1 MDIIDTLTDQTLR
14 RYKGYQ
20 RIQGSALS
28 RIYWFLDTPE
38 ECVGLITIDKPYDP
52 HSRRYAIRVT
62 IGDSGG
68 DIAQVCDY
76 TLNNPSV
83 KLFINTLKEAA
94 RMITKQ

>member
-1 MDIIDTLTDQTLR
+1 MDIIDTITDQTLR
-14 RYKGYQ
+14 HYNGYQ
-20 RIQGSALS
+20 RVQGSALS

-38 ECVGLITIDKPYDP
+38 ECYGMITVDKNHDP
-52 HSRRYAIRVT
+52 HSPRYAIRVT

-83 KLFINTLKEAA
+83 KLFIDTLKEAA

>member
-1 MDIIDTLTDQTLR
+1 MDIIDTITDQTLR
-14 RYKGYQ
+14 HYNGYQ
-20 RIQGSALS
+20 RIQVPVIN

-38 ECVGLITIDKPYDP
+38 EGFGIITIDKPYAP
-52 HSRRYAIRVT
+52 HVRRYAIRVT

-76 TLNNPSV
+76 TLNSPSV
-83 KLFINTLKEAA
+83 KLFITTLKEAA

>member
-1 MDIIDTLTDQTLR
+1 MDIIDTITDQTLR
-14 RYKGYQ
+14 HYNGYQ

-38 ECVGLITIDKPYDP
+38 ECYGMIAIDKPYAP
-52 HSRRYAIRVT
+52 HVRQYVIRVT

>member
-1 MDIIDTLTDQTLR
+1 MDIIDTITDQTLR
-14 RYKGYQ
+14 HYNGYQ
-20 RIQGSALS
+20 RIQVSALS

-38 ECVGLITIDKPYDP
+38 EGYGMITIDKPDAS
-52 HSRRYAIRVT
+52 HILRYAIRVT

-83 KLFINTLKEAA
+83 KLFINTLKKAA
-94 RMITKQ
+94 RMITTQ